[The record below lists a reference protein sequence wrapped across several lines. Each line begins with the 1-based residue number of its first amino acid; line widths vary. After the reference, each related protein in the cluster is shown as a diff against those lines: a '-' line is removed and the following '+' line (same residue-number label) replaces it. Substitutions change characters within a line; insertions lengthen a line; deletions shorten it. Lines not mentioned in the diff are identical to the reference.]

1 VIGWFGR
8 SLSRERTPSGRALLM
23 AKWRPVQ
30 FGFAFG
36 EMRMAEP
43 AIRRQ
48 ASGLCSPEIA
58 PRLKVSSG
66 AASFRND

>member
-1 VIGWFGR
+1 VIGWLGR

-23 AKWRPVQ
+23 AKLRPFQ

-36 EMRMAEP
+36 EMRVAER

-48 ASGLCSPEIA
+48 DSGLCSPEIA
-58 PRLKVSSG
+58 PRLKVSPG

>member
-1 VIGWFGR
+1 VTGWLGR
-8 SLSRERTPSGRALLM
+8 SLSRQRTSSGRALLV

-36 EMRMAEP
+36 EMRVAEP

-48 ASGLCSPEIA
+48 DSGLCSPEIA
-58 PRLKVSSG
+58 PRLKVSPG

>member
-1 VIGWFGR
+1 VIGWLGR